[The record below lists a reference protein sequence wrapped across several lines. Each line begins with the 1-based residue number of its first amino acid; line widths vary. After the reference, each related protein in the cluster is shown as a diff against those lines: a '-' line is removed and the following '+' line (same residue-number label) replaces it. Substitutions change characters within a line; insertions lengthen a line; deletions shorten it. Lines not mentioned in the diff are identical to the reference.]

1 MLALLAAPRLL
12 PSHAGESRHPPPP
25 PSSDALRYLSC
36 VSSFGSG
43 MATGPAIGRS
53 PARLCADAANFQ
65 EAPGL
70 RPGAF
75 CVNGTPADTGTN
87 SSHGNRRGTGLQ
99 LPRLPP
105 RHREKRTPMVVVM
118 TPEAT
123 QADVDGIVDVV
134 RDAGG
139 EAFVT
144 RGVSRTIVGLV
155 GDVDQFGSL
164 NLRSRPGVLDVVRI
178 SVPYKLV
185 SREHHPNRS
194 VVQLV

>member
-1 MLALLAAPRLL
+1 
-12 PSHAGESRHPPPP
+12 
-25 PSSDALRYLSC
+25 
-36 VSSFGSG
+36 
-43 MATGPAIGRS
+43 
-53 PARLCADAANFQ
+53 
-65 EAPGL
+65 
-70 RPGAF
+70 
-75 CVNGTPADTGTN
+75 
-87 SSHGNRRGTGLQ
+87 
-99 LPRLPP
+99 
-105 RHREKRTPMVVVM
+105 MVVVM
-118 TPEAT
+118 APEAT

-185 SREHHPNRS
+185 SREHHPHRS
-194 VVQLV
+194 VVEVGGVPIGPDTMTVIAGPCAVESPEQTLTAARMAKAAGEMSHWPEYDYVIVNRDKAEAFAEVRAILAAERLKRERQIGLSDFVRALQAKLK